1 MNELVFPWTLRSNEE
16 PPIGYDDLA
25 VPFLA
30 AEKRVSPL
38 RVGVESEKFG
48 LLLPSFT
55 PVPYSAAVDGDPGAD
70 RAKDRSVTNL
80 LSRFVALGFSE
91 QREQCEGPVVSLL
104 REQAS
109 ITLEPGAQLE
119 LSGAPHV
126 DLHSAA
132 LEIERHH
139 AELTELSKD
148 LGMAWCS
155 IGFHPF
161 AKREELPWVPKL
173 RYPVM
178 REYLPSLGDGA
189 LDMMLRTA
197 TVQVNLDYTSEADAM
212 RKLRAMLRIS
222 PLVHAMTGHSPLRE
236 GHLTDNVSLRG
247 DVWTRM
253 DKSRSGLIDK
263 MWSDREFRYID
274 YIEWALDAGM
284 FLIKRHG
291 EMVPN
296 TGQSFRDFLRRGY
309 QGHRATLSDWRL
321 HLNTLFPEVRLKN
334 TLEARCSDAQPKDTM
349 MAVPA
354 FWVGLIYDE
363 AALSSAEALAS
374 RYSLSDVRESRADMI
389 GKGLQ
394 AKLGEHSVAELCV
407 ELLQAAKG
415 GLQRRALRNAA
426 HQDECIYLQPL
437 INLVEAGESPGDR
450 LRRELTRSSPLNQA
464 DIVEMIR
471 VA

>member
-1 MNELVFPWTLRSNEE
+1 MNELVFPWTMRSNED

-25 VPFLA
+25 VPFQA
-30 AEKRVSPL
+30 AEKIAAAM

-48 LLLPSFT
+48 LLLPT
-55 PVPYSAAVDGDPGAD
+55 YAPVPYDGSQNAQLGT
-70 RAKDRSVTNL
+70 RSVTTL
-80 LSRFVALGFSE
+80 LSRFVERGFTE
-91 QREQCEGPVVSLL
+91 QREQCEGPVVSLV
-104 REQAS
+104 RDRAS

-132 LEIERHH
+132 LEFERHH
-139 AELTELSKD
+139 AELTELSED
-148 LGMAWCS
+148 LGIAWCS

-161 AKREELPWVPKL
+161 AKREDLPWVPKL
-173 RYPVM
+173 RYPIM
-178 REYLPSLGDGA
+178 REYLPGLGDGA
-189 LDMMLRTA
+189 LDMMQRTA

-212 RKLRAMLRIS
+212 RKLRVMLRLS
-222 PLVHAMTGHSPLRE
+222 PIVHAMTAHSPLRE
-236 GHLTDNVSLRG
+236 GHLADSVSLRG

-253 DKSRSGLIDK
+253 DKSRSGLVDK

-291 EMVPN
+291 EMIAN
-296 TGQSFRDFLRRGY
+296 TGQSFRDFLRRGF
-309 QGHRATLSDWRL
+309 QGHRATLNDWRL

-334 TLEARCSDAQPKDTM
+334 TLEARSSDAQPKDTL
-349 MAVPA
+349 MAIPA
-354 FWVGLIYDE
+354 LWVGLIYDDQ
-363 AALSSAEALAS
+363 ALETAESIAD
-374 RYSLSDVRESRADMI
+374 RYSLAEMRAARPAMI
-389 GKGLQ
+389 THGLRS
-394 AKLGEHSVAELCV
+394 KLAAYAVTDLCAEL
-407 ELLQAAKG
+407 LDAAKG

-437 INLVEAGESPGDR
+437 ITLVENGESPGDR
-450 LRRELTRSSPLNQA
+450 LRRELMRSSPLNQA